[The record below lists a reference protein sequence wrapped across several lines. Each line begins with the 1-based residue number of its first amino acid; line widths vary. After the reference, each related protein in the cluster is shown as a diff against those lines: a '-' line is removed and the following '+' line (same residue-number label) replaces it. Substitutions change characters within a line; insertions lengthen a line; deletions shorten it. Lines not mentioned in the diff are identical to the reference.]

1 MMDCLQDFST
11 KMLMEEVTGYQDYYE
26 KAQKVSTGLSSR
38 AAMYKR
44 PLMNIEES
52 EKSKKL
58 ELPPLVP
65 MLEILMEYADKNEIP
80 KLESGYEMTGL
91 IGGPNKQY
99 YAACYEIVKVM
110 LLAKDEK

>member
-1 MMDCLQDFST
+1 M
-11 KMLMEEVTGYQDYYE
+11 
-26 KAQKVSTGLSSR
+26 A
-38 AAMYKR
+38 
-44 PLMNIEES
+44 IEER

-65 MLEILMEYADKNEIP
+65 MLETLMEYADKNEIP
-80 KLESGYEMTGL
+80 KLESGFEMTAL

-110 LLAKDEK
+110 ILAKEEKRRCVVFHGIADTGKSWIAKKPLRQNHQQEVTRV